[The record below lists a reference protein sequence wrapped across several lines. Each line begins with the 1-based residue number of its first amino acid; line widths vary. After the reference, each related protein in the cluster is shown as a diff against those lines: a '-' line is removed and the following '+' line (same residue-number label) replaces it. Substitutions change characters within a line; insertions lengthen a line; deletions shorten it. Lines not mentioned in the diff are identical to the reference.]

1 MNFEFRQRKIKPS
14 IIALSICTG
23 LVLGTIFVLMGGYNV
38 ATVYSYLIKGSLGS
52 VSALTSTIRWST
64 IFLLCGVASGI
75 AFKGGMFNMGT
86 EGQLYMGA
94 FSATL
99 VGVYAKGLP
108 PIVHIPLCLLTGM
121 AAGALF
127 ASVPAVLRVYWN
139 TNEIVV
145 TLMMN

>member
-108 PIVHIPLCLLTGM
+108 PSCT
-121 AAGALF
+121 F
-127 ASVPAVLRVYWN
+127 RSAS
-139 TNEIVV
+139 
-145 TLMMN
+145 

>member
-64 IFLLCGVASGI
+64 IFLLCGVASVRW
-75 AFKGGMFNMGT
+75 
-86 EGQLYMGA
+86 L
-94 FSATL
+94 SASSSSDEACPCVPHVCGFPL
-99 VGVYAKGLP
+99 IP
-108 PIVHIPLCLLTGM
+108 P
-121 AAGALF
+121 
-127 ASVPAVLRVYWN
+127 
-139 TNEIVV
+139 E
-145 TLMMN
+145 